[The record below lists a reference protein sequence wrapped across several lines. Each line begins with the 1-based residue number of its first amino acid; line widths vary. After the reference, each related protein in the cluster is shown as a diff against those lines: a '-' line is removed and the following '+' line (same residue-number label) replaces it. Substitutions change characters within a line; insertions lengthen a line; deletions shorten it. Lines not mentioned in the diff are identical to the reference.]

1 MNALIFA
8 AVVAVLAFG
17 AGILGLKL
25 RVWLPEKHAPDRSR
39 EMIGAM
45 TGLLG
50 LLLALVLGTLVG
62 SAYTLYATQK
72 AEIETLEARAL
83 QLDSALEAYGPETKP
98 GRDGLRK
105 AIAQSYDKI
114 WGQPHG
120 RSRATWA
127 SSPSVAGAKT
137 LEQFL
142 MSLTPKTDAQKQM
155 LATANAAAGQIAQT
169 RVLMMLQLAG
179 GINWPML
186 AIVVCWSLLLFCG
199 YGLVSPINATVV
211 GSLALGAIAVA
222 SAIFLIIELSQP
234 YTGLIKLPPGAIE
247 QTIKALGS

>member
-1 MNALIFA
+1 MRFSSN
-8 AVVAVLAFG
+8 
-17 AGILGLKL
+17 
-25 RVWLPEKHAPDRSR
+25 
-39 EMIGAM
+39 
-45 TGLLG
+45 
-50 LLLALVLGTLVG
+50 
-62 SAYTLYATQK
+62 
-72 AEIETLEARAL
+72 
-83 QLDSALEAYGPETKP
+83 SALEAYGPETKP

-114 WGQPHG
+114 WGHPTG
-120 RSRATWA
+120 DLSDLGVKSAVT
-127 SSPSVAGAKT
+127 GAKT

-155 LATANAAAGQIAQT
+155 LATASAAAGQMEQT

-179 GINWPML
+179 GVNWAML
-186 AIVVCWSLLLFCG
+186 AIVMCWSLLLFCG
-199 YGLVSPINATVV
+199 YGLVSPINATVI

-247 QTIKALGS
+247 QTIDALGS